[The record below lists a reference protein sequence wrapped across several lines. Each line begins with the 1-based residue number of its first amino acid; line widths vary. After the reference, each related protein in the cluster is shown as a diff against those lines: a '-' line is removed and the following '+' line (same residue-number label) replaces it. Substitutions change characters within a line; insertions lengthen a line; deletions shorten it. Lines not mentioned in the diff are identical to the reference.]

1 MSSPLT
7 RTLPRLLLLA
17 ALTPPGVVSGQAT
30 AGPIIP
36 PTNPRTSLKQFVGP
50 TEVELSFSRPSVKGR
65 DVFGSLVPWNQ
76 VWRTGSDQATKISFS
91 TDVTLNGARVPAGAY
106 ELFTIPGPSEWT
118 VIIHQN
124 KSQWGSY
131 SYDPANDVARTSAQP
146 VALRDRVESFNIGV
160 TDLTTRSA
168 TLNIEWDHIRVPVT
182 IEVDVAA
189 IVVPRIEAAMQ
200 AEGRKPYFLAAMFY
214 FENHLDIN
222 KAAEWINAAVAEQ
235 PNHIGILHR
244 QALIL
249 AAKGDT
255 AGALVAARRSL
266 DGAKTSPREL
276 KDEYTRLNNALIDK
290 LSARRQR

>member
-1 MSSPLT
+1 
-7 RTLPRLLLLA
+7 
-17 ALTPPGVVSGQAT
+17 
-30 AGPIIP
+30 
-36 PTNPRTSLKQFVGP
+36 
-50 TEVELSFSRPSVKGR
+50 VKGR

-106 ELFTIPGPSEWT
+106 ELFTIPGASEWT

-131 SYDPANDVARTSAQP
+131 SYDPANDVARTSAKP